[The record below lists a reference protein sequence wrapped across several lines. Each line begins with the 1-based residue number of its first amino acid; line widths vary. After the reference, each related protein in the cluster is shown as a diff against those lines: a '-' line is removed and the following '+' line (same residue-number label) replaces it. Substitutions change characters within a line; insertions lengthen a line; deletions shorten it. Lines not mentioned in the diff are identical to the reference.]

1 MDGVVGVY
9 NSDEPGSLTLQDKIP
24 MSAYLGCRFARTD
37 VFAQQAA
44 DPYR

>member
-24 MSAYLGCRFARTD
+24 MWAFLPKSRSRTS
-37 VFAQQAA
+37 
-44 DPYR
+44 